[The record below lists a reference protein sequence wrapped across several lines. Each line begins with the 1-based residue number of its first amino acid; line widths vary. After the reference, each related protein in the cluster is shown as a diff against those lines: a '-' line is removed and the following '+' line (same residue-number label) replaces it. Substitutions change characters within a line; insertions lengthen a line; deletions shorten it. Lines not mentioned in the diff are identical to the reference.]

1 VILATLAA
9 VGFGAFFV
17 VLDLATSAAGGGG
30 VVGPVIA
37 IALAV
42 QAGALAVTLLAAT
55 GHTRACLAPR
65 RRLPVA
71 AGGIGLVDVL
81 GDLALVVAV
90 GVGPLAV
97 VGPLGSLDPVVSVL
111 IAVAVLR
118 ERLRPMQAVG
128 IAPVLVG
135 VVVVATG

>member
-1 VILATLAA
+1 M
-9 VGFGAFFV
+9 
-17 VLDLATSAAGGGG
+17 
-30 VVGPVIA
+30 
-37 IALAV
+37 
-42 QAGALAVTLLAAT
+42 
-55 GHTRACLAPR
+55 
-65 RRLPVA
+65 A

-111 IAVAVLR
+111 IAVAVLG

-128 IAPVLVG
+128 IAAVLIG
-135 VVVVATG
+135 VVLVATG

>member
-1 VILATLAA
+1 
-9 VGFGAFFV
+9 
-17 VLDLATSAAGGGG
+17 
-30 VVGPVIA
+30 
-37 IALAV
+37 V

-65 RRLPVA
+65 RRLLVA

-90 GVGPLAV
+90 EIGPLAV
-97 VGPLGSLDPVVSVL
+97 VGPLGSLDPVVCVL

-118 ERLRPMQAVG
+118 ERLCPMQAVG
-128 IAPVLVG
+128 IAAVLVG
-135 VVVVATG
+135 VVLVATG